1 MNNRLVTLVRGVVIS
16 EIFKKTLAID
26 QPKAKELAAAT
37 LMTTDVEGIALGL
50 PKFHETIASIIEVGV
65 GIYLLT
71 TTVGKASF
79 LIIFPAI
86 GMLFSFPVL
95 PCLIFAFDNI

>member
-26 QPKAKELAAAT
+26 QSKAKELAAAT
-37 LMTTDVEGIALGL
+37 LMSADVEGIALGL
-50 PKFHETIASIIEVGV
+50 PRFHDVFAGVIEVGV

-79 LIIFPAI
+79 LIIFPTI
-86 GMLFSFPVL
+86 GTPFP
-95 PCLIFAFDNI
+95 FAGSISC